1 MQNFG
6 QNSQSNLSRTSIL
19 SELSNG
25 NVELGE
31 AFALI
36 LADMVTQS
44 GIPNP
49 DAEPFDV
56 VPDSW
61 RVLAAKADKTPEDI
75 KKLDDSFKEE
85 VQILAE
91 SYLLYIAKVVGNK
104 TGKLQYS
111 EYEAY
116 MLKYRFGRY
125 DIMNKPEYLKQVKIQ
140 IQNAFAKISAHGETS
155 GDNLIDKV
163 DMATFIFAV
172 STKSRRDE
180 NDHFVGFEINGII
193 KPEDYAVNEH
203 NLFLPDDNLFS
214 IKLRVAYN
222 SLNNKV

>member
-6 QNSQSNLSRTSIL
+6 QNPQGNLSRTSIL
-19 SELSNG
+19 TELSNG
-25 NVELGE
+25 NAELGE

-36 LADMVTQS
+36 LADMVVQS
-44 GIPNP
+44 GITNP

-61 RVLAAKADKTPEDI
+61 RKLAAKPDKTPDDI
-75 KKLDDSFKEE
+75 KTLDQTFKEE

-91 SYLLYIAKVVGNK
+91 SYLLFIARETGNK
-104 TGKLQYS
+104 TGKLDYQQ
-111 EYEAY
+111 YEAY

-125 DIMNKPEYLKQVKIQ
+125 DVMNKPEYLNQVRTQIKNSFNKI
-140 IQNAFAKISAHGETS
+140 AAHGEAA

-163 DMATFIFAV
+163 DMAAFIYAI
-172 STKSRRDE
+172 STKSRRDS
-180 NDHFVGFEINGII
+180 NDKFLGFEINGII

-203 NLFLPDDNLFS
+203 NLFADDDNLFS
-214 IKLRVAYN
+214 IKLRVAY
-222 SLNNKV
+222 SMLNNKV